1 MATKKQIRDFALVK
15 NGYKKIDSREKKP
28 THGSLSI
35 DGIIKEWNLPFPLLQ
50 YKRKKLIESGIAPRR
65 IKISYI

>member
-1 MATKKQIRDFALVK
+1 MASKKQIRDFALVK
-15 NGYKKIDSREKKP
+15 HGYKKIESGHKTP

-35 DGIIKEWNLPFPLLQ
+35 DGIIKYWNQPFALLQ
-50 YKRKKLIESGIAPRR
+50 YKRKKLIESGVAPRR